1 MKLKTLEYFVVLAD
15 SRSINEAAQ
24 RLYVAQPSLTK
35 ALQGMEQELGTKLF
49 FRNKAGIQLTEAGQR
64 ILPQAR
70 QMVAWY
76 SDWLALSENSM
87 PQAVDLYVHTS
98 LSGFRIP
105 EILLR
110 FREKY
115 PGLNLNY
122 TMTMRAEEHISYD
135 PQRPSLALTLCNQ
148 KDRSLRRFIKLW
160 EQDPIPL
167 FHGSY
172 GCLVNRDGSL
182 AGRSSIT
189 LEELQAHHLL
199 LPDVRDLRD
208 IPREESLCDIL
219 YDLIEKPSGAK
230 NVVVTE
236 VSNAINLLRKEKE
249 AYVVTFSP
257 ACKRYD
263 GLESGQ
269 LQYIPLEGYC
279 AGADLYLFYCAQA
292 CRRYPVVQELVQS
305 IRDEA
310 LDFLVRH
317 GDEDLA
323 LAPAGPAPAGRPSPP
338 LRG

>member
-1 MKLKTLEYFVVLAD
+1 M
-15 SRSINEAAQ
+15 
-24 RLYVAQPSLTK
+24 
-35 ALQGMEQELGTKLF
+35 
-49 FRNKAGIQLTEAGQR
+49 
-64 ILPQAR
+64 
-70 QMVAWY
+70 
-76 SDWLALSENSM
+76 
-87 PQAVDLYVHTS
+87 
-98 LSGFRIP
+98 
-105 EILLR
+105 
-110 FREKY
+110 
-115 PGLNLNY
+115 
-122 TMTMRAEEHISYD
+122 
-135 PQRPSLALTLCNQ
+135 
-148 KDRSLRRFIKLW
+148 
-160 EQDPIPL
+160 
-167 FHGSY
+167 
-172 GCLVNRDGSL
+172 
-182 AGRSSIT
+182 
-189 LEELQAHHLL
+189 
-199 LPDVRDLRD
+199 
-208 IPREESLCDIL
+208 
-219 YDLIEKPSGAK
+219 
-230 NVVVTE
+230 VVTE